1 MSKGLRRKPG
11 RVVRRKLA
19 DGTIKEYQYAAYKRH
34 SRVLADSVIA
44 CIRAYRRSPGWDALA
59 ASTASGYGFYLR
71 HLEAALGDRGVAQVS
86 RRDII
91 TIRDGIARTKGN
103 GAATGFVRACG
114 AFFTWAV
121 DAEWI
126 GHSPVHKIKR
136 LAGGHLPAWTLEQ
149 AHVALSG
156 LPDHFRRAVI
166 LGLYTGQRRGDLC
179 AVRWSAYDGSVICFV
194 QQKTKTVMVL
204 PVHPELKAELDTW
217 DRTAVTIL
225 TDARGK
231 PWKAN
236 KLSVT
241 LPLALRT
248 LGLPP
253 GLNMHGL
260 RKLFAASIA
269 DGGGTTHQIAAGTG
283 HRTLGMV
290 SLYTRSADQKRL
302 GAEAVAL
309 LPRFGARRIRS

>member
-1 MSKGLRRKPG
+1 MPKNLRRKPG

-19 DGTIKEYQYAAYKRH
+19 DGTTKEYHYAAYKRH

-44 CIRAYRRSPGWDALA
+44 CIRAYRRSPGWSALA
-59 ASTASGYGFYLR
+59 PSTQSGYGFYLR
-71 HLEAALGDRGVAQVS
+71 HLEAAMGDSAVAAVT

-103 GAATGFVRACG
+103 GAGNGFLRACG

-121 DAEWI
+121 DAEWLE
-126 GHSPVHKIKR
+126 HSPVHKVKR
-136 LAGGHLPAWTLEQ
+136 LPGSHLPAWTIDQ
-149 AHVALSG
+149 ARVALSG
-156 LPDHFRRAVI
+156 IAEHFRRAI
-166 LGLYTGQRRGDLC
+166 LLGLYTGQRRGDLC
-179 AVRWSAYDGSVICFV
+179 SVRWSAYTGHEIAFI
-194 QQKTKTVMVL
+194 QQKTGAKVTL

-217 DRTAVTIL
+217 NRTAVTIL
-225 TDARGK
+225 TDARGR
-231 PWKAN
+231 PWNAN

-241 LPLALRT
+241 LPLALRS
-248 LGLPP
+248 LGLPA
-253 GLNMHGL
+253 GLNVHGL

-290 SLYTRSADQKRL
+290 SLYTQSADQKRL

-309 LPRFGARRIRS
+309 LPRFGKNK